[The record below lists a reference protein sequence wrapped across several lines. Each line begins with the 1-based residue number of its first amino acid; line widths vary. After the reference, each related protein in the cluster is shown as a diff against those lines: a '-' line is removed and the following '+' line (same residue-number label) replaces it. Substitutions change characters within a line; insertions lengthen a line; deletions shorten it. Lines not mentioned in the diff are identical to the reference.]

1 MAVGPNGVRI
11 CDPRSIPSPQIME
24 RLRTSV
30 ARALRTLLR
39 KLIRCT
45 PGDGA
50 AFAPRGQALY
60 SPSEGAAQT
69 LHMRTARPAN
79 RLPPKYTNTH
89 RAGSSSIKGHFGEDD
104 EDGKAPQ
111 PAQDCPRACRR
122 RATQREGPS
131 FDKGSLRF
139 GIGEGRSVDAQH
151 MLIGFV
157 YNVIGHVYK
166 RA

>member
-1 MAVGPNGVRI
+1 MRPASSSMR
-11 CDPRSIPSPQIME
+11 RE
-24 RLRTSV
+24 KTRK
-30 ARALRTLLR
+30 R
-39 KLIRCT
+39 KLIDCKI
-45 PGDGA
+45 
-50 AFAPRGQALY
+50 
-60 SPSEGAAQT
+60 AQE
-69 LHMRTARPAN
+69 LADA
-79 RLPPKYTNTH
+79 
-89 RAGSSSIKGHFGEDD
+89 
-104 EDGKAPQ
+104 
-111 PAQDCPRACRR
+111 